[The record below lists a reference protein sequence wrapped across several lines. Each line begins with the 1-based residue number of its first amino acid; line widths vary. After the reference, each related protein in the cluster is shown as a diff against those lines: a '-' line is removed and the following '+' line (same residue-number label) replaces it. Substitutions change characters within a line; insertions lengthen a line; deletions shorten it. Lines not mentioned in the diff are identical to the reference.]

1 MKFLV
6 IVLLFFA
13 FISFSSGASTSKKE
27 LPNLNE
33 LNFTDGFKD
42 KVVHHL
48 YPSLDQWSQSS
59 YFKGEKGLKIYY
71 RIYGKKQAH
80 TTPVI
85 IVPGFTESSIKYL
98 EVAYDLIQH
107 SFSPIYVIDHRN
119 QGASERAV
127 KKDIGYV
134 EDFSFYLKDL
144 QHFIDNI
151 VKVNH
156 PHQKPYLLAHSMGG
170 LISLLY
176 LQNNPTAIDSAVLSS
191 PLMRIKFSKAREGFI
206 SVFSF
211 FYFSVF
217 KKSSFSMKYK
227 KTSVEFN
234 PKNNITH
241 DIDRFQFN
249 KWLDLSQDI
258 YINRIS
264 LNWTKEAIKNK
275 YTVTDKTYKIKTNVL
290 ILTAEKESIVDNKA
304 TQKVCKKITSCSSIP
319 IAKAKHEILMEKN
332 ETREK
337 ALNKIIQF
345 FNNPID
351 SSN

>member
-1 MKFLV
+1 MKW
-6 IVLLFFA
+6 ILFFT
-13 FISFSSGASTSKKE
+13 FISFSSGASTDKKE
-27 LPNLNE
+27 LPHLNE
-33 LNFTDGFKD
+33 LNFTNSFKD
-42 KVVHHL
+42 KVIHQL
-48 YPSLDQWSQSS
+48 YLSLDQWSQSS
-59 YFKGEKGLKIYY
+59 YFRGEKGLKIYY

-85 IVPGFTESSIKYL
+85 VVPGFTESSLKYL

-119 QGASERAV
+119 QGASDRALE
-127 KKDIGYV
+127 KNIGYV

-144 QHFIDNI
+144 QHLIDNI

-191 PLMRIKFSKAREGFI
+191 PLMRINFSKIKEVSI
-206 SVFSF
+206 SAFSF
-211 FYFSVF
+211 FYFLVF
-217 KKSSFSMKYK
+217 DKSSFSVKYK
-227 KTSVEFN
+227 KENVIFD

-241 DIDRFQFN
+241 DVDRFQFN
-249 KWLDLSQDI
+249 KWLDLSQGI
-258 YINRIS
+258 YINRLS

-275 YTVTDKTYKIKTNVL
+275 YTITDKSYKIKTNL
-290 ILTAEKESIVDNKA
+290 LFLTAEKESIVDNKA
-304 TQKVCKKITSCSSIP
+304 IQKVCKKIPSCSSIP

-332 ETREK
+332 EVREK
-337 ALNKIIQF
+337 ALNEIIQF
-345 FNNPID
+345 FNNSID